1 MLGCIALTAFLG
13 LVAFKLIRHRHGC
26 AAGYGRWGGGPP
38 WARGHHHHHH
48 HHRGESSYGGGRSRW
63 MWHAL
68 ERLDLT
74 PAQEKVVKTEVDQL
88 KDKARSL
95 KDEGKTARADMAA
108 SIRGESFEEGSL
120 AGMFI
125 RHDDLLHGLR
135 GDLAGAL
142 GRIHTVLD
150 PAQRERLAE
159 MIESGGPRRPWGG
172 PYR

>member
-1 MLGCIALTAFLG
+1 MIGCIALTAFLG
-13 LVAFKLIRHRHGC
+13 LAAFKLIRHRHGC
-26 AAGYGRWGGGPP
+26 AAGYSRWGGGPP
-38 WARGHHHHHH
+38 WAHHRHHH
-48 HHRGESSYGGGRSRW
+48 HHRGRRGRGGGPTFL
-63 MWHAL
+63 WHAL

-74 PAQEKVVKTEVDQL
+74 PAQEKVVKSEFEQL
-88 KDKARSL
+88 VQKTRTL
-95 KDEGKTARADMAA
+95 KDEGKSARDDMAR
-108 SIRGESFEEGSL
+108 SIRGDTFEEEAL
-120 AGMFI
+120 AAMFI

-159 MIESGGPRRPWGG
+159 VIASGPGRSWGG

>member
-1 MLGCIALTAFLG
+1 MIGCIALTALFG
-13 LVAFKLIRHRHGC
+13 LAAFKLIRHRHAC

-48 HHRGESSYGGGRSRW
+48 RHGGFGRGGGRHSYL
-63 MWHAL
+63 WHAL
-68 ERLDLT
+68 ESLDLT
-74 PAQEKVVKTEVDQL
+74 PAQEKVVKTEVAEL
-88 KDKARSL
+88 KDKARGL

-120 AGMFI
+120 AAMFI

-142 GRIHTVLD
+142 GRIHAVLD

-159 MIESGGPRRPWGG
+159 MIESSGPRRPWGG

>member
-1 MLGCIALTAFLG
+1 MIGCIVLTAFLG
-13 LVAFKLIRHRHGC
+13 LMAFKLIRHRQAC

-38 WARGHHHHHH
+38 WAHHHHH
-48 HHRGESSYGGGRSRW
+48 HHRHGGGRGRGRW

-68 ERLDLT
+68 AGLDLT
-74 PAQEKVVKTEVDQL
+74 PAQEKVIKTEVDQL
-88 KDKARSL
+88 KQKARGL
-95 KDEGKTARADMAA
+95 KEEGTSARADMAR

-120 AGMFI
+120 AAMFI

-142 GRIHTVLD
+142 GRIHAVLD
-150 PAQRERLAE
+150 PAQREQLADL
-159 MIESGGPRRPWGG
+159 IESGRRGRPWGG

>member
-1 MLGCIALTAFLG
+1 MIGCIALTAFLG
-13 LVAFKLIRHRHGC
+13 LAAFKLIRHRHGC

-38 WARGHHHHHH
+38 WAHHRRH
-48 HHRGESSYGGGRSRW
+48 HHRRWQGRGGRHTLF
-63 MWHAL
+63 WHAL

-74 PAQEKVVKTEVDQL
+74 PAQEKVVKSEFEQL
-88 KDKARSL
+88 VQKTRTL
-95 KDEGKTARADMAA
+95 KDESKSARDDMAR
-108 SIRGESFEEGSL
+108 SIRGEAFEEEAL
-120 AGMFI
+120 AAMFI

-142 GRIHTVLD
+142 GRIHAVLD

-159 MIESGGPRRPWGG
+159 MIASGPGRPWGG

>member
-1 MLGCIALTAFLG
+1 MIGCIALTAFLG
-13 LVAFKLIRHRHGC
+13 LMAFKLVRHRHAC

-38 WARGHHHHHH
+38 WAHHHHH
-48 HHRGESSYGGGRSRW
+48 HHRHGGHGRGGRHTYL
-63 MWHAL
+63 WHAL
-68 ERLDLT
+68 ARLDLS
-74 PAQEKVVKTEVDQL
+74 PAQEKVVRTEFTEL
-88 KDKARSL
+88 REKARAL
-95 KDEGKTARADMAA
+95 KAEGKSARDDMAR
-108 SIRGESFEEGSL
+108 SIRGENFEEGAL
-120 AGMFI
+120 AAMFI

-159 MIESGGPRRPWGG
+159 IIESGPARPWGG